1 MNRAFS
7 ASPGNHIRPGAL
19 PQARQVNT
27 RLRRSQSGH
36 SPLVSQFHVSPE
48 SVRGCPTIVHP
59 AIWFPMSTRVVIRVF
74 VALLLASF
82 ASLRAQEHPRA
93 PQQSQ
98 SQQLPQTTK
107 GAPQAAMMQ
116 ASMSEVSDGLKRF
129 ISGYAA
135 KSADKKFHVPY
146 QRKNLALD
154 LVRVHD
160 DRFSSLGGDK
170 YFACVDMKGADA
182 KIYDID
188 FFMVVQTGKLTV
200 TETSV
205 HKING
210 KALYNWRQEG
220 GVWKKVKVS

>member
-1 MNRAFS
+1 M
-7 ASPGNHIRPGAL
+7 
-19 PQARQVNT
+19 NT
-27 RLRRSQSGH
+27 RL
-36 SPLVSQFHVSPE
+36 F
-48 SVRGCPTIVHP
+48 
-59 AIWFPMSTRVVIRVF
+59 FVF
-74 VALLLASF
+74 VATLFTSAVPLV
-82 ASLRAQEHPRA
+82 AQDHPRA

-98 SQQLPQTTK
+98 SQQLPQTRT
-107 GAPQAAMMQ
+107 GAPQAAMTE
-116 ASMSEVSDGLKRF
+116 ATMSNVSAGLKEF

-154 LVRVHD
+154 LVKVHD
-160 DRFSSLGGDK
+160 DRFSSLGGNK
-170 YFACVDMKGADA
+170 YFACVDMKGTDG

-188 FFMVVQTGKLTV
+188 FFMAVQGSKLNI

-210 KALYNWRQEG
+210 KPLYNWKQEK